1 MASLR
6 DRALLRLSD
15 PARLGA
21 LLSAGDP
28 DRLRV
33 RTMLAATYDL
43 AAVRIEAVRDV
54 EVASVELAHPLFP
67 VSRRSGVWT
76 QLVPAYTR
84 SELTLDV
91 PVPTDPVWVDLLVRL
106 TVTVVTEVDPAGAE
120 AVLARAFD
128 DFDSLDEFRER
139 FSFFDLDGF
148 LAAHRISTVAELRDA
163 FDYLVA
169 DVQLR
174 RPTEFD
180 PADPANTQRLGVTLA
195 AVAVEPLDLAAGL
208 RAARLVRTA
217 AGSLT
222 GTAPAGGPIEATA
235 PYATAV
241 LFPAAGGDTPTPAE
255 IEQLYARDGVV
266 SLFLTAD

>member
-1 MASLR
+1 MPSVR
-6 DRALLRLSD
+6 DRALLLLSD

-28 DRLRV
+28 DRQRI

-43 AAVRIEAVRDV
+43 SEARIEAVRDV
-54 EVASVELAHPLFP
+54 EVTAVELAHPLFP

-106 TVTVVTEVDPAGAE
+106 TVTVVTEVDPDGAE

-128 DFDSLDEFRER
+128 DFDTLEEFRER

-148 LAAHRISTVAELRDA
+148 LIKHRISTVAQLRDA

-174 RPTEFD
+174 RPAGFD
-180 PADPANTQRLGVTLA
+180 PDDPANTHRLDVTLA
-195 AVAVEPLDLAAGL
+195 AVAVEPLGLADGL
-208 RAARLVRTA
+208 RAARLVRA
-217 AGSLT
+217 AASQLT
-222 GTAPAGGPIEATA
+222 GAVPAGGPIEATA

-241 LFPAAGGDTPTPAE
+241 VFPAAGEDTPTAAE
-255 IEQLYARDGVV
+255 IEQLYARDGVI
-266 SLFLTAD
+266 SLFLPDN